1 MNSTNDEVEY
11 KIKVLWDLCLTIILF
26 TMEKH
31 ELKQIVL
38 DAEVL
43 ANEEMREVK
52 GGDTPPVCA
61 VCCSKANGGISRE

>member
-1 MNSTNDEVEY
+1 
-11 KIKVLWDLCLTIILF
+11 
-26 TMEKH
+26 MEKY
-31 ELKQIVL
+31 ELKQIAL

-61 VCCSKANGGISRE
+61 VCCSKSNGGNGGE